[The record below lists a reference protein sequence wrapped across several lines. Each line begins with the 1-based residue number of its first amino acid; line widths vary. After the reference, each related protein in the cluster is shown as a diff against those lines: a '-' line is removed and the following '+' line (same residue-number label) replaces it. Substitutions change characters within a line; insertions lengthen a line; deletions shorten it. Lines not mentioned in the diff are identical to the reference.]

1 MVTVKE
7 IQLACDESLHLELEE
22 LGHLIQDFIN
32 KEVLQ
37 DRQNAVYPVDV
48 VRAMANASG
57 ALMQA
62 AFSVYLY
69 YSSKNRQELAEDISE
84 TKSE

>member
-1 MVTVKE
+1 MVTIKE

-69 YSSKNRQELAEDISE
+69 YSSKNRQEIAEDDSLI
-84 TKSE
+84 KS

>member
-1 MVTVKE
+1 MVSIKE

-22 LGHLIQDFIN
+22 LGHLIQDFIKN
-32 KEVLQ
+32 EVLANSQ
-37 DRQNAVYPVDV
+37 DPTYPVEV
-48 VRAMANASG
+48 VRSLAGASN

-69 YSSKNRQELAEDISE
+69 YSSKNREELSVSDSK
-84 TKSE
+84 TV